1 MTLREKPQT
10 LESRN
15 STLKGRCATRLNTP
29 DHQSRIGGM
38 KPTGALIIALVS
50 CFYATAAQDVPSDA
64 EVVARISAATV
75 LILSGEGAGRLAA
88 ISTGVIV
95 RPNGVILTAYHAV
108 KDAREVQVR
117 LRTGDAYDQVVLIG
131 ADERRDVAAL
141 RISAASL
148 PALPVGM
155 GAEAKPGEQVYVVSN
170 SSGLGWSAS
179 KGIIAALRLADEIPG
194 AGQGFRLL
202 QFTAPVSGGASGGP
216 LADARGALL
225 GIITKGIAPGRGGTQ
240 PGAGFA
246 VPIEMVIGLADGT
259 GSLALGSGAALEMPA
274 SRPSPSSAAV
284 ASSSAQDIYRAART
298 LHIASRSMY
307 FTPASLEKAL
317 SGQKDFESLGLMV
330 VKDIRVADLVVT
342 VDRPLFT
349 YTFTYTVTDSRTSRV
364 LDSGKVTAID
374 GGAAAG
380 RIAKQL
386 VIKWVKARRPE
397 SSPKPN

>member
-1 MTLREKPQT
+1 
-10 LESRN
+10 
-15 STLKGRCATRLNTP
+15 
-29 DHQSRIGGM
+29 M
-38 KPTGALIIALVS
+38 KRACVLIVGLIS
-50 CFYATAAQDVPSDA
+50 CFCAAAAQEVPSDS

-75 LILSGEGAGRLAA
+75 LILSGEGAGRLAS

-108 KDAREVQVR
+108 KNAREVQVR
-117 LRTGDAYDQVVLIG
+117 LRTGDVYDQAALIG

-141 RISAASL
+141 RITAASL
-148 PALPVGM
+148 PTLPLGL
-155 GAEAKPGEQVYVVSN
+155 GAEAKPGEPAYVVSN
-170 SSGLGWSAS
+170 SGGLGWSAS

-194 AGQGFRLL
+194 AGQGFRVL

-216 LADARGALL
+216 LADSRGALL
-225 GIITKGIAPGRGGTQ
+225 GVITKAVASGPRGIQ

-246 VPIEMVIGLADGT
+246 VPIETVIGLADGT
-259 GSLALGSGAALEMPA
+259 GNLALGNGAALLMPA

-284 ASSSAQDIYRAART
+284 ASSSSQEILRAAKT

-307 FTPASLEKAL
+307 FTPETLEKAL
-317 SGQKDFESLGLMV
+317 ASQKNFDSLGLMV
-330 VKDIRVADLVVT
+330 VKDTRVADLLIT

-349 YTFTYTVTDSRTSRV
+349 YTFTYSVTDSRTSRV

-380 RIAKQL
+380 KIAKQL
-386 VIKWVKARRPE
+386 VSKWARARE
-397 SSPKPN
+397 AEAAPKPN